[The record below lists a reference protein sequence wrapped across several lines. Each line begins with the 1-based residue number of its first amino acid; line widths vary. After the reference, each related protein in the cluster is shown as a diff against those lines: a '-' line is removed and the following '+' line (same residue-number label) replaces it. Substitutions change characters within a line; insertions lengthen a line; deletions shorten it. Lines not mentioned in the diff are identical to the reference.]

1 MDYGSDEWINHSLGL
16 EVERVDLEHAKRTL
30 TEQELS
36 FAKFAQGKREL
47 RLKAEQLE
55 AMREQRDK
63 LFFNAGRFAGGA
75 RDEVAVMADKV
86 IQALMDSEE

>member
-1 MDYGSDEWINHSLGL
+1 MKYGSDEWINYSLGL
-16 EVERVDLEHAKRTL
+16 EVERVDVKHADKPL